1 MAEEGPTEVWY
12 KASASGSGS
21 SNCVEVAF
29 REDCVLV
36 RNSRDPQG
44 PMLVFTSPEWAAFL
58 DGARRGEFDRGVA

>member
-1 MAEEGPTEVWY
+1 MTDEGATEDWH

-29 REDCVLV
+29 RNDCVLV

-44 PMLVFTSPEWAAFL
+44 PMLVFTGAEWAAFL
-58 DGARRGEFDRGVA
+58 DGARRGEFDQSGA